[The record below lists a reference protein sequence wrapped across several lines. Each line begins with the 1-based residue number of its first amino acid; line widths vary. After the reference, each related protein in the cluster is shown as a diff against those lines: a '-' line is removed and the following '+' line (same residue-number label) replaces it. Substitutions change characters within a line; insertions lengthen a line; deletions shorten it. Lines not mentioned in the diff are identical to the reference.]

1 MLRWGML
8 TDRDPA
14 REHSLPAREIP
25 LAIPPPRSLWRDA
38 LIHLAHDRIAF
49 ASLAVILAFVLA
61 ALFAE
66 WLAPY
71 PHDFQSR
78 TTVGNGGNLLPPV
91 WVQTGDPAQSGRGGY
106 WLGTDRLGRDLLS
119 RVIYAAR
126 VSMAAG
132 FLPMILSLG
141 IGVTV
146 GMAAGYLSGHV
157 DTLLMRLIDV
167 LYAFPDL
174 LFVLILVSVFRPQ
187 PVGQLLSGL
196 LLILVA
202 FGLTSWIGV
211 ARLVRG
217 QVLALREQE
226 FITAARVIGTP
237 TWRIMLLHLLP
248 NILRP
253 LIVYGTFAIPGF
265 IAIETLLGY
274 FGLGVLSSYPTWGGM
289 IAEGQ
294 LDING
299 ASHIF
304 WVPGTC
310 VALITVAFTSL
321 GDRLG
326 DALDP
331 TTVRDLSP
339 GGDSRPRKKKR
350 LGFLRRPALLD
361 DRR

>member
-1 MLRWGML
+1 MNNSVKIS
-8 TDRDPA
+8 TA
-14 REHSLPAREIP
+14 VKQTP
-25 LAIPPPRSLWRDA
+25 LEIPPPRSLWRDA
-38 LIHLAHDRIAF
+38 LVRLAHDKIAF
-49 ASLAVILAFVLA
+49 ASFVVILAFVLA

-66 WLAPY
+66 GLAPY

-78 TTVGNGGNLLPPV
+78 TTVGNGGNLVPPV
-91 WVQTGDPAQSGRGGY
+91 WVQNDNPALRGRAGY

-119 RVIYAAR
+119 RAIYAAR
-126 VSMAAG
+126 VSLAAG
-132 FLPMILSLG
+132 FFPMILSLA

-146 GMAAGYLSGHV
+146 GMAAGFLGGHV
-157 DTLLMRLIDV
+157 DTLIMRSIDV

-187 PVGQLLSGL
+187 PLGQMLSGL

-217 QVLALREQE
+217 QVLVLREQE
-226 FITAARVIGTP
+226 FIMAARVIGTP
-237 TWRIMLLHLLP
+237 TSRIMLLHLLP
-248 NILRP
+248 NLLRP

-274 FGLGVLSSYPTWGGM
+274 FVIGVLSSYPTWGGM

-310 VALITVAFTSL
+310 VALITVAFISL

-326 DALDP
+326 EALDP
-331 TTVRDLSP
+331 TTGRGVVPP
-339 GGDSRPRKKKR
+339 GGSRRPRKNPWRR
-350 LGFLRRPALLD
+350 LLGGAGARAGRR
-361 DRR
+361 

>member
-1 MLRWGML
+1 VKTSTL
-8 TDRDPA
+8 A
-14 REHSLPAREIP
+14 QEIP
-25 LAIPPPRSLWRDA
+25 LEIPPPRSLWRDA
-38 LIHLAHDRIAF
+38 LVRLAHDKIAV
-49 ASLAVILAFVLA
+49 AAVAVILVFVGA

-78 TTVGNGGNLLPPV
+78 TTVGSGGNLVPPV
-91 WVQTGDPAQSGRGGY
+91 WVQTGDPARSGRAGY

-119 RVIYAAR
+119 RAIYATR
-126 VSMAAG
+126 VSLAAG
-132 FLPMILSLG
+132 FFPMILSLG

-146 GMAAGYLSGHV
+146 GMAAGYLGGHI
-157 DTLLMRLIDV
+157 DTLIMRGIDV

-187 PVGQLLSGL
+187 PLGQLLSGL

-226 FITAARVIGTP
+226 FIAAARVIGTP

-248 NILRP
+248 NLLRP

-310 VALITVAFTSL
+310 VALVTVAFTSL

-331 TTVRDLSP
+331 MTGRGRLPP
-339 GGDSRPRKKKR
+339 GGDQRPRQKTWR
-350 LGFLRRPALLD
+350 RVLRVPGARAGH
-361 DRR
+361 R